1 MPEPVD
7 DPLREAGEAISGTV
21 RTAAMA
27 AGQILHVKLTR
38 QAHADRKAALADQ
51 ADARATTQR
60 LHAERTTAAALY
72 TPTRYST
79 WWQTA
84 TPDGVAT
91 AWDAAVAF
99 EHSDPA
105 ASRAL
110 HDLRQGLD
118 QHPHLARDLR
128 AGRPDCAAAQ
138 AVQGSGQGSGTET
151 GGITQPSAAGAEF
164 VVDAPLAEPLQAAAV
179 VELVA
184 PSFPPE
190 ASGSPSRLASTGG
203 ELQDP
208 AAVKETPTAV
218 AELLAPSFPD
228 GPAEATPRRLRALT
242 MGNAPWQVRAG
253 AAHDQPALPLPT
265 LPAVGAE
272 L

>member
-38 QAHADRKAALADQ
+38 QAHNDRKAALADQ
-51 ADARATTQR
+51 AEARATTQR
-60 LHAERTTAAALY
+60 LRAERTTAAALY

-84 TPDGVAT
+84 TPDGVAA

-105 ASRAL
+105 AGRAL
-110 HDLRQGLD
+110 HDLRQGID
-118 QHPHLARDLR
+118 QHPDLAGALLAD
-128 AGRPDCAAAQ
+128 RPDCAAAQ
-138 AVQGSGQGSGTET
+138 AVGASGTDT
-151 GGITQPSAAGAEF
+151 GGVMQPSPAGAESA
-164 VVDAPLAEPLQAAAV
+164 VDAPVAEPLQAAAV
-179 VELVA
+179 AELVT

-190 ASGSPSRLASTGG
+190 ASGSPPRLASAGS
-203 ELQDP
+203 QVVDP
-208 AAVKETPTAV
+208 AAVEETPAAV
-218 AELLAPSFPD
+218 AGLVAPSFPD
-228 GPAEATPRRLRALT
+228 GPAEATHRRVRALT
-242 MGNAPWQVRAG
+242 MGNAPWRAHAG
-253 AAHDQPALPLPT
+253 AVHDQPAIPLPT
-265 LPAVGAE
+265 VPAVGAD

>member
-51 ADARATTQR
+51 AEARATTQR
-60 LHAERTTAAALY
+60 LHAERATAATLY

-79 WWQTA
+79 WWQTT
-84 TPDGVAT
+84 TPDGVAA

-105 ASRAL
+105 AGRAV
-110 HDLRQGLD
+110 HDLRQGLHE
-118 QHPHLARDLR
+118 HPDLARDLL
-128 AGRPDCAAAQ
+128 AGRPDCSAAQ
-138 AVQGSGQGSGTET
+138 AVRGSRSGT
-151 GGITQPSAAGAEF
+151 GGITEPSAAGAES
-164 VVDAPLAEPLQAAAV
+164 VGDAPLAEPLQAAAV
-179 VELVA
+179 AELVTA
-184 PSFPPE
+184 SFPSE
-190 ASGSPSRLASTGG
+190 ASGPPPRLASAGSQV
-203 ELQDP
+203 LDP
-208 AAVKETPTAV
+208 AAVQETPTAV
-218 AELLAPSFPD
+218 GGLVTPSFPE
-228 GPAEATPRRLRALT
+228 GPAEATLRRARALT
-242 MGNAPWQVRAG
+242 MGNPPWRAHAG
-253 AAHDQPALPLPT
+253 AVHDQPAIPLPT
-265 LPAVGAE
+265 VPTVGAE

>member
-1 MPEPVD
+1 MPEPVE
-7 DPLREAGEAISGTV
+7 DPLRDAGEAISGTV

-27 AGQILHVKLTR
+27 AGQILQVKLTR

-51 ADARATTQR
+51 AEARATTQR

-84 TPDGVAT
+84 SPDGVAA

-105 ASRAL
+105 AGRAL
-110 HDLRQGLD
+110 HDLREGLG
-118 QHPHLARDLR
+118 QHPDLARDLL
-128 AGRPDCAAAQ
+128 ADRPDCAAAQ
-138 AVQGSGQGSGTET
+138 AVRGSGTDV
-151 GGITQPSAAGAEF
+151 GVFSQPSPARTESA
-164 VVDAPLAEPLQAAAV
+164 VDADLAEPLQAAAV
-179 VELVA
+179 AELVT

-190 ASGSPSRLASTGG
+190 ASGSPPRLAGAGSQV
-203 ELQDP
+203 LDP
-208 AAVKETPTAV
+208 AAVEETPTAV
-218 AELLAPSFPD
+218 ADLVTPSFPD
-228 GPAEATPRRLRALT
+228 GPAEATNRRARALT
-242 MGNAPWQVRAG
+242 MGNAPWRAHAG
-253 AAHDQPALPLPT
+253 PVHDQPALPLPA
-265 LPAVGAE
+265 LPTVGAE